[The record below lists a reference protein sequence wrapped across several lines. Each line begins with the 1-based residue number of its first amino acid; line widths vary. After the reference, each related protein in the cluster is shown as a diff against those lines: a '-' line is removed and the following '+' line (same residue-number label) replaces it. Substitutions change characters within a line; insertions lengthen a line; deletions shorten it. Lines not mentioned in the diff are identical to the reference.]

1 MRERGDGIVLVEI
14 NLGAQT
20 LLSAVTPAAVRS
32 LRLVADLEVFALIKS
47 VALDAPAG
55 LRLIEIG

>member
-14 NLGAQT
+14 NLGRQT

-32 LRLVADLEVFALIKS
+32 LRLEPDLEVFALIKS

-55 LRLIEIG
+55 FRLIEIG